1 MKGKEDYFL
10 EDLLSDTERELK
22 ELEESGGLF
31 DSENE
36 QLDKNAARRIR
47 EQFRA
52 ADDEGVDFPVDGYMD
67 LTVSEDEME
76 AFADFYPPSEG
87 MKPLSPDDVAEILNQ
102 RNIVYGINWE
112 EIQNA
117 VFTCNTEHRSVEDV
131 LIAEGKPPTREI
143 PPHFE
148 VEESLLREE
157 EIPDA
162 EARRID
168 YRKISPFV
176 LVKEGDLLA
185 RMLPGQKGEPGSTVF
200 EKSIPYG
207 TDKTPQLQPGQNTMR
222 DGDAIIAARDGR
234 FELKGDEFFVN
245 EVLQIKSDVDYSTG
259 NINFPGDVILQG
271 QIKDGF
277 TIEAGGT
284 IYCTQT
290 MDASEV
296 IGKKDLIVKQ
306 GIIGRKKG
314 SIKVD
319 GKIRA
324 KFIENCYVEA
334 GDTICLDVGIINSA
348 VYTSNRLEL
357 EKKGIIIG
365 GTIYAQN
372 GITATQIGTETGP
385 KTEIYCGIDYIVS
398 NKLEWIRDNTIKL
411 AFKLQ
416 QIEERL
422 KTDPPQREQLLALRE
437 KIKTSIH
444 SLNES
449 AQSIIYKLD
458 KNEDAEIVVRGKIFP
473 GVYLEICHVSYIVG
487 REMSRSRFKLN
498 KEKGLII
505 SEKLV

>member
-1 MKGKEDYFL
+1 ME
-10 EDLLSDTERELK
+10 
-22 ELEESGGLF
+22 
-31 DSENE
+31 
-36 QLDKNAARRIR
+36 
-47 EQFRA
+47 
-52 ADDEGVDFPVDGYMD
+52 

-87 MKPLSPDDVAEILNQ
+87 MKPLSPDEALEILNQ

-117 VFTCNTEHRSVEDV
+117 VFTCNTEHRPVEHV

-143 PPHFE
+143 PPHYGI
-148 VEESLLREE
+148 EESLLREVE
-157 EIPDA
+157 KPDA

-176 LVKEGDLLA
+176 LVKKGTLLA
-185 RMLPGQKGEPGSTVF
+185 RMLPGRKGEFGSTVF
-200 EKSIPYG
+200 GKFIPYG
-207 TDKTPQLQPGQNTMR
+207 TEKTPQLQPGQNTTR
-222 DGDAIIAARDGR
+222 EGETIIAARDGR
-234 FELKGDEFFVN
+234 FELQGDEFFVN
-245 EVLQIKSDVDYSTG
+245 EVLQITSDVDYSTG
-259 NINFPGDVILQG
+259 NVNFPGDVILQG

-284 IYCTQT
+284 IYCAQT

-334 GDTICLDVGIINSA
+334 GDTISLDVGIINSA

-357 EKKGIIIG
+357 EKKGVIIG

-372 GITATQIGTETGP
+372 GVTATQIGTETGP

-398 NKLEWIRDNTIKL
+398 NKLEWIRDNTVKL

-422 KTDPPQREQLLALRE
+422 KTDTPQREQLLTLRE

-444 SLNES
+444 GLNES
-449 AQSIIYKLD
+449 SHALIYKLD
-458 KNEDAEIVVRGKIFP
+458 KNEEAEIVVRGKIFP
-473 GVYLEICHVSYIVG
+473 GVYLEICHVSYVVG

-498 KEKGLII
+498 KEKGIII

>member
-1 MKGKEDYFL
+1 MKEREDYFL

-22 ELEESGGLF
+22 ELEETGGLF
-31 DSENE
+31 DSEDE
-36 QLDKNAARRIR
+36 QLDENAARRIR
-47 EQFRA
+47 EQFRTA
-52 ADDEGVDFPVDGYMD
+52 EDEGVDFPVDGYME

-76 AFADFYPPSEG
+76 VFADFYPPSEG
-87 MKPLSPDDVAEILNQ
+87 MKPLHPDDAAEILNQ
-102 RNIVYGINWE
+102 RSIVFGVNWE
-112 EIQNA
+112 EIQNTI
-117 VFTCNTEHRSVEDV
+117 FTCNTERRSVERV
-131 LIAEGKPPTREI
+131 LIAEGKPPIREI
-143 PPHFE
+143 PAHFGI
-148 VEESLLREE
+148 EESLLREE
-157 EIPDA
+157 AKPAA

-168 YRKISPFV
+168 YREISPFV
-176 LVKEGDLLA
+176 LVKKGDVLA
-185 RMLPGQKGEPGSTVF
+185 RMLPGRKGEFGSTVF
-200 EKSIPYG
+200 GKSIPYG
-207 TDKTPQLQPGQNTMR
+207 TEKTPQLRAGQNTKR
-222 DGDAIIAARDGR
+222 EGGAIIAARDGR
-234 FELKGDEFFVN
+234 FELQGDEFFVN
-245 EVLQIKSDVDYSTG
+245 EVLQIESDVDYSTG
-259 NINFPGDVILQG
+259 NVNFPGDVILQG

-284 IYCTQT
+284 IYCSQT

-314 SIKVD
+314 SIKVE

-334 GDTICLDVGIINSA
+334 GDTIYLDVGIINSA

-365 GTIYAQN
+365 GTVYAQN
-372 GITATQIGTETGP
+372 GVTATQIGTETGP

-398 NKLEWIRDNTIKL
+398 NKLEWIRDNTVKL

-422 KTDPPQREQLLALRE
+422 KTDPPQREQLTALRD
-437 KIKTSIH
+437 KIKKSIH
-444 SLNES
+444 GLNEAS
-449 AQSIIYKLD
+449 HTLIYKLD

-473 GVYLEICHVSYIVG
+473 GVYLEICHVSYVVG

-498 KEKGLII
+498 KEKGII
-505 SEKLV
+505 VSEKLL